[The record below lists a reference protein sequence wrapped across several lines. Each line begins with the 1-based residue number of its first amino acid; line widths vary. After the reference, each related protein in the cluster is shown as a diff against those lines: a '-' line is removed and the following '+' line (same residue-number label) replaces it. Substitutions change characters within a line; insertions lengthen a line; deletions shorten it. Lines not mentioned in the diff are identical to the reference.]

1 MVGIYKVTSPTGKV
15 YIGQSWEVEG
25 RLNCYR
31 KGKCHKGRI
40 KNSLIS
46 HGPENHTYEIVHV
59 LPSDVKQ
66 EVLDIYEQLYMDRYR
81 DCGIELLN
89 IRGGGSRGRLAET
102 TKEKMSITKKGKP
115 VYKKRGVSVPR
126 TKESIEK
133 QRKTI
138 TGRTRPKHSETLTGR
153 KCFMKDG
160 VSVCVLQSEVE
171 QYLKDGWI
179 PGRIIRNKNKK

>member
-15 YIGQSWEVEG
+15 YIGQSWDVEG

-31 KGKCHKGRI
+31 KLKCHKGRI

-46 HGPENHTYEIVHV
+46 HGPENHTYEIAHE
-59 LPSDVKQ
+59 LPNDVKQ
-66 EVLDIYEQLYMDRYR
+66 EILDNYEQLYMDAYR
-81 DCGIELLN
+81 DCGITLLN
-89 IRGGGSRGRLAET
+89 IRGGGSRGKLAE
-102 TKEKMSITKKGKP
+102 STKKKISELRKGVP
-115 VYKKRGVSVPR
+115 NPKKKGVSIPR

-160 VSVCVLQSEVE
+160 VSVCILESEVE

-179 PGRIIRNKNKK
+179 PGRIIRKMKK